1 LQVVGRKDTSTP
13 APDNLLPKA
22 FGPGAA
28 QQVLIQLFEDK
39 GISQPELAALIG
51 AHTASKA
58 ITQEANGV
66 PYNGKCGTSL
76 VKRKQTDN
84 SGTGPQD
91 STPEKWDVV
100 YYSQTDTH
108 IRGVYSF
115 ESDIN
120 LSNPNATVGQ
130 VFQSFVNSQS
140 EF

>member
-58 ITQEANGV
+58 IAEEADGI
-66 PYNGKCGTSL
+66 PYNG
-76 VKRKQTDN
+76 
-84 SGTGPQD
+84 
-91 STPEKWDVV
+91 V
-100 YYSQTDTH
+100 YEVAM
-108 IRGVYSF
+108 GK
-115 ESDIN
+115 N
-120 LSNPNATVGQ
+120 NAD
-130 VFQSFVNSQS
+130 
-140 EF
+140 